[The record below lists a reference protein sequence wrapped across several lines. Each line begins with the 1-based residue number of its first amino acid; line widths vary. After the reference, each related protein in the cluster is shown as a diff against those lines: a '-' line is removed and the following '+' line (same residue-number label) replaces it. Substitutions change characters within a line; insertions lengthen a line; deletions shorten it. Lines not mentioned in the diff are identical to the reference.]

1 MIKIQLLWQVMM
13 SHHWW
18 PSHPGLMEGKG
29 SFERVN
35 SHPCSNFLIAHW
47 HVITRVDSMFISKRE
62 IHHFSAKH
70 FYNCWKSCF
79 ILFKV
84 KIRSYWGL
92 ASFST
97 FHISM
102 LKRCRILKI
111 GIFWSVSVLT
121 LFDATNWF
129 SVIFLFWPRHLNR
142 ARESKRFASLVNQTV
157 WPRLNGGFWWAL
169 VTISFLWSIATVTLT
184 IFLKLLGA
192 GGFRLSV

>member
-1 MIKIQLLWQVMM
+1 
-13 SHHWW
+13 
-18 PSHPGLMEGKG
+18 
-29 SFERVN
+29 
-35 SHPCSNFLIAHW
+35 
-47 HVITRVDSMFISKRE
+47 MFISKWE
-62 IHHFSAKH
+62 IHHFSTKH

-129 SVIFLFWPRHLNR
+129 SVIFLFWPRHGGRQKNEKFQPSKR
-142 ARESKRFASLVNQTV
+142 IKAFRVSRESDCMAQTEWWFLMSSCDLFLPMINSNSDVNHFSKAS
-157 WPRLNGGFWWAL
+157 WRWWFS
-169 VTISFLWSIATVTLT
+169 TISIVISIFRLIVSELT
-184 IFLKLLGA
+184 IHFFSKSTFFPIFLEKKLSIEPI
-192 GGFRLSV
+192 R